1 MALTSLTNLQPIH
14 VHSIGISTFDGSVSV
29 GGTLTYED
37 VTNVDSIG
45 IVTARDD
52 INIITDGKKLN
63 IGAGADLQL
72 HHTSNHSYI
81 DDAGTGNL
89 RLRSGTLEIQNLAS
103 SKTSAIFSSGS
114 GQTLNFNDSTK
125 FVTTNTGVVIT
136 GICTATS
143 FSGDGSNLT
152 GIAVD
157 STKIET
163 GNTKVETIDTG
174 SDGHIKVTTEGTER
188 FRIKSNGQVSISD
201 DGTTDGLLTIKG
213 DTDQVGTPSIR
224 LLDGSDTRE
233 VSITNTSGDFVAS
246 VHGNDNAIHG
256 HIKMFESGIFD
267 INNGGASGSN
277 VNRLRIATDGNV
289 HVNMT
294 DNGTASAKLNVEDNS
309 SAGTNVLL
317 ISNKPSGANGKA
329 RMVFHTETS
338 QGQGCSP
345 YIQSVSGADAG
356 PNASD
361 GHNAG
366 GFEVHTRSGGSG
378 TDNNALRIRDD
389 GSFEK
394 YGANG
399 TILMTATGSDIEF
412 TRGGRNRLSATHA
425 NGYFDFHTGG
435 QYTFP
440 AMRLFATPNATTG
453 SKVGINTDSIP
464 VDAQMSI
471 AAPGG
476 IPALYTSYGMRLNP
490 LGDSNNRISNA
501 TGVYALSKGI
511 TADNNWHTVAIGR
524 YHAATVTIRVGDASS
539 KRSMFINYDL
549 TAPNYG
555 VAHYNIIAN
564 NGQWNTGSSDFQ
576 ISSSGSYDYALQVK
590 HSSYYNSSNNS
601 GVYMIFNVC

>member
-103 SKTSAIFSSGS
+103 SKTSAIFSSGG

-188 FRIKSNGQVSISD
+188 FRIDSNGKVSISS
-201 DGTTDGLLTIKG
+201 DGTIDGLLTIKG

-233 VSITNTSGDFVAS
+233 VSISNTSGDFVAS

-256 HIKMFESGIFD
+256 HIKMFESGIIDF
-267 INNGGASGSN
+267 NNGGASGSN

-289 HVNMT
+289 HINTT
-294 DNGTASAKLNVEDNS
+294 DNGNASAKLNVENS
-309 SAGTNVLL
+309 SSVGADVLK
-317 ISNKPSGANGKA
+317 IMNKPSGANGKA
-329 RMVFHTETS
+329 KLVFHTETS
-338 QGQGCSP
+338 AGQGCQP
-345 YIQSVSGADAG
+345 YIQSLSGADAG
-356 PNASD
+356 PNASND
-361 GHNAG
+361 HNAG
-366 GFEVHTRSGGSG
+366 GFEVHTRSGGAG

-389 GSFEK
+389 GSIEK

-399 TILMTATGSDIEF
+399 NILFTTTGSDIEF
-412 TRGGRNRLSATHA
+412 SRGGRNRLSATHA

-440 AMRLFATPNATTG
+440 AMRLFATPSAATG
-453 SKVGINTDSIP
+453 SKVGINTDSIG

-471 AAPGG
+471 AAPAG
-476 IPALYTSYGMRLNP
+476 IPGLYNSYGMRLNP
-490 LGDSNNRISNA
+490 NGDGNNRISNA
-501 TGVYALSKGI
+501 TGIYALSKGI
-511 TADNNWHTVAIGR
+511 TANNSWHTVAIGR
-524 YHAATVTIRVGDASS
+524 YHGATVTIRVGDASS

-576 ISSSGSYDYALQVK
+576 ISSSGSYDYALQVR
-590 HSSYYNSSNNS
+590 HNSYYSSSNNS

>member
-213 DTDQVGTPSIR
+213 NSDEVGTPSIR

-233 VSITNTSGDFVAS
+233 VSISNTSGDFVAS
-246 VHGNDNAIHG
+246 VHGTDNALHG
-256 HIKMFESGIFD
+256 SIKMFESGTFD

-277 VNRLRIATDGNV
+277 TNRLRIATDGNV
-289 HVNMT
+289 HINMT
-294 DNGTASAKLNVEDNS
+294 DNGTASAKLNVQDNS

-317 ISNKPSGANGKA
+317 ISNIPSGANGKA

-338 QGQGCSP
+338 TGQGCSP

-356 PNASD
+356 PNANNNQ
-361 GHNAG
+361 NAG
-366 GFEVHTRSGGSG
+366 GFEFHTRSGGAG

-394 YGANG
+394 YGTHG
-399 TILMTATGSDIEF
+399 TILLNATGSEMHYS
-412 TRGGRNRLSATHA
+412 RGGRNQIYATHS

-435 QYTFP
+435 QTTFP
-440 AMRLFATPNATTG
+440 AMRIFASAAAPSGA
-453 SKVGINTDSIP
+453 KVGINTDNIWA
-464 VDAQMSI
+464 DAQMMI
-471 AAPGG
+471 QAQDGMPG
-476 IPALYTSYGMRLNP
+476 LFSTYGMRIDGNSYD
-490 LGDSNNRISNA
+490 GNKRISNA
-501 TGVYALSKGI
+501 SGI
-511 TADNNWHTVAIGR
+511 YVIHTTVPANNTFTTVAIGR
-524 YHAATVTIRVGDASS
+524 YHAATVSIRVGDASS
-539 KRSMFINYDL
+539 KRIMLVNYDL
-549 TAPNYG
+549 TQPAYG
-555 VAHYNIIAN
+555 VATINVIAN
-564 NGQWNTGSSDFQ
+564 NGNWNTGSSDVQ
-576 ISSSGSYDYALQVK
+576 LSSSGSDYAIQVK
-590 HSSYYNSSNNS
+590 HNSYYNSSNTASCHMN
-601 GVYMIFNVC
+601 FNIC